1 MKFDF
6 QANSRNSPDAS
17 TQEARERIRQS
28 VQGLLG
34 LGEEV
39 TVMVTEL
46 TCQEEGC
53 PPIETVIA
61 ILTTPG
67 QPRQI
72 KIHRPMVEV
81 TQEELQ
87 EALTGSH
94 RHSDTNDEHSLQ
106 GE

>member
-6 QANSRNSPDAS
+6 QGNSRARSSPSA
-17 TQEARERIRQS
+17 QEARERIRQD
-28 VQGLLG
+28 VQRLLG

-39 TVMVTEL
+39 PILVTEL
-46 TCQEEGC
+46 ACQEEGC

-67 QPRQI
+67 QPRQF
-72 KIHRPMVEV
+72 KIHRPMVEL
-81 TQEELQ
+81 TLGDL
-87 EALTGSH
+87 EATLARSTHTGPDDH
-94 RHSDTNDEHSLQ
+94 TPQ